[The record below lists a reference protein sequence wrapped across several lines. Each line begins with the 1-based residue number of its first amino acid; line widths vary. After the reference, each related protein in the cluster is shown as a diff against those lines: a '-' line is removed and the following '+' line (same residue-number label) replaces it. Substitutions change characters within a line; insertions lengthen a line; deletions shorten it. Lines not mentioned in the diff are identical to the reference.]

1 MLLSSQQHSSNLY
14 PEPAKSEKGF
24 RFFFVKSSLLELSQW
39 YVCVCVC
46 VCVCVK
52 DLHVTLD

>member
-46 VCVCVK
+46 EGLARYFRLTC
-52 DLHVTLD
+52 